1 MTHQL
6 EGATAYNMPEAYL
19 VETEIDAS
27 VLERAFARLIRRHE
41 ALRTAFVI
49 IDGEP
54 RQRILPDVP
63 FAIRLQDLRA
73 SPDADAQA
81 RAIAEQDANQPF
93 ELASPPLL
101 RVSLARLP
109 ERRSLLVL
117 TMHHIVGD
125 GWSGNLVFSELL
137 SLYDACSNGRP
148 DPLRP
153 LRIQYKDFAAWQN
166 ARDFRSD
173 QDYWVDRLRG
183 MAESIRLPY
192 DFAPEAVR
200 DFTGA
205 NMSLDLGGE
214 VLGGLRRLA
223 ARRRHTL
230 SSVTLALF
238 NLLLFRWTG
247 QHDLC
252 VGMSVANRNH
262 PDLEPLI
269 GFFVNVLPLRCTL
282 SADMEFDDLLTQV
295 IERADEALVHQDYP
309 FDLMIRQVNPARQAN
324 RQPLVNVIYG
334 FQNFIDVNVEVLRE
348 SAVQP
353 VNSTP
358 PDHAI
363 KWRSFDF
370 SFATAKFDLTL
381 FVIESS
387 DRLRFTLEYDSNL
400 FLASTIGAQLR
411 TLAEFAGMIA
421 AMGGGD

>member
-1 MTHQL
+1 
-6 EGATAYNMPEAYL
+6 
-19 VETEIDAS
+19 
-27 VLERAFARLIRRHE
+27 
-41 ALRTAFVI
+41 
-49 IDGEP
+49 
-54 RQRILPDVP
+54 
-63 FAIRLQDLRA
+63 
-73 SPDADAQA
+73 
-81 RAIAEQDANQPF
+81 
-93 ELASPPLL
+93 
-101 RVSLARLP
+101 
-109 ERRSLLVL
+109 
-117 TMHHIVGD
+117 
-125 GWSGNLVFSELL
+125 VFSELL

-166 ARDFRSD
+166 ARDFRSE

-214 VLGGLRRLA
+214 VLAGLRRLA